1 MREGQG
7 RISRLRRSLRDL
19 RTLALRCDIEM
30 DACTYGW
37 LEPRTRSASPARTR
51 YVGRV
56 GSERAHR
63 RPGSVFLCGKEVPK
77 RTENACALVR
87 VPGTSGQAIR
97 AFDWSVPVTSHFN
110 PTETHRFARSHSP
123 ATRATRS
130 LGAPLQVPSNPPR
143 TGRLLFPPPQNPS
156 RLTLS
161 YPFLSLL
168 PSHHTALL
176 FLLRTLV
183 RLSFSSLLP
192 SLRASSWSSLSL
204 EAIESV
210 FFRNRP
216 FSKKKKQVGKP
227 IRIRI
232 HLFPKLKFA
241 LHNKPPRP
249 SKQPHR
255 IKLGVRRR
263 SEIIFRPGR
272 TRQNTPSV

>member
-1 MREGQG
+1 MW
-7 RISRLRRSLRDL
+7 D
-19 RTLALRCDIEM
+19 
-30 DACTYGW
+30 
-37 LEPRTRSASPARTR
+37 
-51 YVGRV
+51 GRV
-56 GSERAHR
+56 GSQRAHR
-63 RPGSVFLCGKEVPK
+63 RA
-77 RTENACALVR
+77 TENACALVHE
-87 VPGTSGQAIR
+87 GSGYKCQAVL
-97 AFDWSVPVTSHFN
+97 APDWPVPVTSHFN
-110 PTETHRFARSHSP
+110 PTGTHRFARSHSP

-130 LGAPLQVPSNPPR
+130 LGAPLQVPPTHHPPR

-192 SLRASSWSSLSL
+192 SPRASSWSSLSL
-204 EAIESV
+204 EAIESL

-227 IRIRI
+227 IHIRI
-232 HLFPKLKFA
+232 HLFSKPKFA
-241 LHNKPPRP
+241 LHNKPPGP
-249 SKQPHR
+249 TSCPHR
-255 IKLGVRRR
+255 MESGIRRR

-272 TRQNTPSV
+272 TRQNIPSI